1 MKPRD
6 HLWAVVL
13 AAGEGRRVSAWTADA
28 RGAVPKQ
35 YYSFGGPRAMVHWAL
50 DRARGVVA
58 PGHVVVVVAEE
69 HRRFW
74 SRELAALP
82 PPNIVVQPRNR
93 GTAPGILLP
102 LLTICDR
109 DRKARVIV
117 LPSDHYV
124 ARERILRTA
133 LLRATRVPP
142 EGEGRVTLLGM
153 TPTDLDP
160 EYGWI
165 VPDPSHSDGRVSGFM
180 EKPDRETAAGLMTV
194 GALLSTLMLV
204 ADADALLRLYE
215 EALPELFRSFLDR
228 SNGNR
233 QACEDLYETIRDA
246 DFSRD
251 VLARFA
257 DRLSLLQVPDCGWSD
272 LGTPARVKRF
282 LDRQQAVR
290 RGVTPP
296 RACLTPLSHS
306 FTSI

>member
-1 MKPRD
+1 MTTRD

-35 YYSFGGPRAMVHWAL
+35 YCSFGGPRAMVHWAL

-82 PPNIVVQPRNR
+82 QPNIVVQPRNR

-102 LLTICDR
+102 LLTIYRR
-109 DRKARVIV
+109 DSKARVVV

-124 ARERILRTA
+124 TRERILRTA
-133 LLRATRVPP
+133 LLRAARVPSG
-142 EGEGRVTLLGM
+142 GEGRVVLLGM

-165 VPDPSHSDGRVSGFM
+165 VPNRSQSGRVSGFV
-180 EKPDRETAAGLMTV
+180 EKPDFETAAGLKAL
-194 GALLSTLMLV
+194 GALLSTFMLV
-204 ADADALLRLYE
+204 ADASALLRLYE
-215 EALPELFRSFLDR
+215 EALPELFRSFLGR
-228 SNGNR
+228 SNGNY
-233 QACEDLYETIRDA
+233 QAREDLYETIRDA

-251 VLARFA
+251 VLERFA
-257 DRLSLLQVPDCGWSD
+257 DRLSLLPVPDCGWSD
-272 LGTPARVKRF
+272 LGTPARVQRF

-290 RGVTPP
+290 RDVTPP
-296 RACLTPLSHS
+296 TAGLAPPSHS